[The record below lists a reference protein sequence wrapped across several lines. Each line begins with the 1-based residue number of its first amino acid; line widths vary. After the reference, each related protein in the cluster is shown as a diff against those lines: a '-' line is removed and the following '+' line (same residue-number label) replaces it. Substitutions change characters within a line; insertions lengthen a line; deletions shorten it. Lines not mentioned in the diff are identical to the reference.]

1 MAFPHALATHAGTPC
16 TGTLRP
22 SQVGRVFTSNTA
34 FLMEDSSRFLAGTLR
49 TESGG
54 RVDQFALSDSAA
66 IRFLAEQD
74 GDTEREFKARLVP
87 VFRQHETVQAAYLAI
102 VQYRGEAEVSV
113 ALCIL
118 FSNEEVVESI
128 VAEASEVF
136 YGMFNRNE
144 HLDILPIS
152 HDQWEL
158 LRAVCK
164 PFYVRESKDSA

>member
-1 MAFPHALATHAGTPC
+1 
-16 TGTLRP
+16 
-22 SQVGRVFTSNTA
+22 
-34 FLMEDSSRFLAGTLR
+34 MEDSPRFLAGTLR

-54 RVDQFALSDSAA
+54 SVDQFSVDSAA

-74 GDTEREFKARLVP
+74 GPVEREYKARIVP
-87 VFRQHETVQAAYLAI
+87 MFRQHNAVQAAYLAI

-118 FSNEEVVESI
+118 FSGREVVKS
-128 VAEASEVF
+128 VVTEAGDIF

-144 HLDILPIS
+144 HLDILPVS

-164 PFYVRESKDSA
+164 PFYVHEPMD